1 MTADSFDSEG
11 CYFDRSEYVIPEPDL
26 FHGDPYAHAE
36 TAFLEAAR
44 AAKPWLYRLLERIGR
59 I

>member
-1 MTADSFDSEG
+1 MTADGFDSEG
-11 CYFDRSEYVIPEPDL
+11 CYFDRRSEYVIPEPDL
-26 FHGDPYAHAE
+26 FHGDPYASE

-44 AAKPWLYRLLERIGR
+44 AAKPWLYRFLERIGR